1 MVKVH
6 SSQAR
11 RRRVLCQTGGTPGHR
26 RVSHHLRALSAAWR
40 FCTRALGDQDGAVST
55 FPCNRVGSTAQ
66 NARDFTSPVR
76 EVAGIFLSRTRY

>member
-6 SSQAR
+6 SIQVR

-40 FCTRALGDQDGAVST
+40 FCTRALGDQDGAASP
-55 FPCNRVGSTAQ
+55 FPCNRVRTTAQ
-66 NARDFTSPVR
+66 NARDLTFAVR
-76 EVAGIFLSRTRY
+76 EVAGIFFPCGRY

>member
-6 SSQAR
+6 SIQVR
-11 RRRVLCQTGGTPGHR
+11 RRRVLFHTGGTPGHR

-40 FCTRALGDQDGAVST
+40 FCTRAPGDQDGAVST
-55 FPCNRVGSTAQ
+55 FPCNRVRSTAR
-66 NARDFTSPVR
+66 NARVVTSPVR

>member
-11 RRRVLCQTGGTPGHR
+11 RRRVVCQTGGTPGHR

-55 FPCNRVGSTAQ
+55 FPRNRVGSTAR
-66 NARDFTSPVR
+66 NARGVTSPVR